1 MKRRFS
7 QLDVFSH
14 IALMGNPLAVVIDGA
29 GLSDAEMQRFANWT
43 NLSETTFLLAPEHS
57 KADYRVRI
65 FTASMELPFAGHP
78 TLGSCQAWL
87 ASGGI
92 AKQADY
98 VVQECA
104 AGLIRIQRTENCFA
118 FEAPPLLR
126 SGPVTERDITGIAA
140 MLGLNR
146 DEIVDCNW
154 IANGPGWV
162 GVLLR
167 DDTAVLDVKISP
179 GEYKIGIIGPSTN
192 PTCAYEVRA
201 FFPFDGGVEEDP
213 VTGSL
218 NAGLAQWLIGAG
230 IAKPPYVVKQG
241 TVRSRDG
248 RICISVDDRGAV
260 WVGGSVISCID
271 GTVDL

>member
-1 MKRRFS
+1 MKRRFC
-7 QLDVFSH
+7 QIDVFAEV
-14 IALMGNPLAVVIDGA
+14 ALTGNPLAVVIDA
-29 GLSDAEMQRFANWT
+29 VGLSDVEMQRFANWT
-43 NLSETTFLLAPEHS
+43 NLSETTFLLPPEHPE
-57 KADYRVRI
+57 ADYRVRI

-87 ASGGI
+87 GSGGI
-92 AKQADY
+92 AKQANY

-104 AGLIRIQRTENCFA
+104 AGLIRIQRTENGLA

-154 IANGPGWV
+154 IDNGPGWV

-241 TVRSRDG
+241 THRSRDG
-248 RICISVDDRGAV
+248 RITISTDERGAV
-260 WVGGSVISCID
+260 WVGGSVIRCID
-271 GTVDL
+271 GTVNL